1 MNWKKWADRLFPYI
15 EPLTDQEKADRATS
29 LRADVATIA
38 AARFGTDEQG
48 ALDQSQRVAAAE
60 MERVRVSESKA
71 TTYLAVLAAF
81 VPLVI
86 TLQAA
91 TWENKSGPAPA
102 WLKLGVL
109 AAAVVYVAAAGY
121 HAFRTLRV
129 SGFQRIGE
137 VEVASAWRSPRPL
150 QKLARSTLL
159 ASRRSRDAVNLKV
172 TYIKVTHE
180 HLLRAFGAFVL
191 LLLLDPVFYA
201 IGFHNENAKE
211 SLRQIEIEVST
222 NADQIESDAPV
233 PEPTTTPGDPETL
246 PARQQDRAALPS
258 PSPAPASD
266 GALPATGDQS
276 EQPIQPPA
284 D

>member
-1 MNWKKWADRLFPYI
+1 MNWAKWADRLFPYI
-15 EPLTDQEKADRATS
+15 EPLTDQEKDALETS
-29 LRADVATIA
+29 LRADVIA
-38 AARFGTDEQG
+38 INSASFGTEEQC

-60 MERVRVSESKA
+60 MERVRTSESKA
-71 TTYLAVLAAF
+71 TTYLAVLAAL

-102 WLKLGVL
+102 WLKLAVL
-109 AAAVVYVAAAGY
+109 TAAIVYVAAAGY

-137 VEVASAWRSPRPL
+137 AEVASAWRSRRPL
-150 QKLARSTLL
+150 HKLTRSTLL

-201 IGFHNENAKE
+201 MGFRNETAKGN
-211 SLRQIEIEVST
+211 SRSIKIEVQNT
-222 NADQIESDAPV
+222 ADQVVSDASILKPAIT
-233 PEPTTTPGDPETL
+233 PTEPKASLDG
-246 PARQQDRAALPS
+246 QQGKVVLPS
-258 PSPAPASD
+258 SSPAPGSGAS
-266 GALPATGDQS
+266 PPTTSDQS
-276 EQPIQPPA
+276 EKSVQRPA
-284 D
+284 N